1 MADKIEDDPSNVT
14 RESLSFCTRTV
25 LSRRALLLGTT
36 KELPL
41 DQSVN
46 IDFQHDF
53 LGISMLEQPNKYY
66 FIIRGH

>member
-14 RESLSFCTRTV
+14 RESLSFCTLTV